1 MLLFKMEN
9 PEDQVYIT
17 KVKEGDPAPFA
28 FLVDKYKYMAY
39 TIALKVVRNTEDAKD
54 IAQESFVKAY
64 QQLHQFEGRSKFST
78 WLYTIVYRTAVS
90 KQKESKIETLSI
102 NDHIRDT
109 YAPDDHV
116 PQLAQMQVVDEQRHI
131 KQAIQTLPATEALLI
146 TLFYIN
152 ENSVRE
158 IRAITGL
165 STANIK
171 IKLLRARKKL
181 ERELK
186 FLLEHEP
193 KTLRENGR

>member
-1 MLLFKMEN
+1 MEN
-9 PEDQVYIT
+9 PEDQIYVN
-17 KVKEGDPAPFA
+17 KVKGGDPASYA

-39 TIALKVVRNTEDAKD
+39 TIALKIVRNTEDAKD

-78 WLYTIVYRTAVS
+78 WLYTIVYRTAIS
-90 KQKESKIETLSI
+90 KQKENKIETLSI

-109 YAPDDHV
+109 YSPDHHV
-116 PQLAQMQVVDEQRHI
+116 PQLAQLEVIDEQRYV
-131 KQAIQTLPATEALLI
+131 KQAIQKLPGTEALLI

-158 IRAITGL
+158 IGEITGL

-193 KTLRENGR
+193 KTQSENGQ

>member
-1 MLLFKMEN
+1 MEN
-9 PEDQVYIT
+9 PQDQVYIK
-17 KVKEGDPAPFA
+17 KVKEGDPASYA

-39 TIALKVVRNTEDAKD
+39 TIALKIVRDTEDAKD

-90 KQKESKIETLSI
+90 KQKENKIETLSI
-102 NDHIRDT
+102 NDRIRDT
-109 YAPDDHV
+109 YSPDHNV
-116 PQLAQMQVVDEQRHI
+116 PQLAQLQVIDEQRYV
-131 KQAIQTLPATEALLI
+131 KQAIQKLPGTEALLI

-152 ENSVRE
+152 ENSVKE
-158 IRAITGL
+158 IREITGL

-186 FLLEHEP
+186 FLLENEP
-193 KTLRENGR
+193 KTLSENGQ